1 MVEQRVAWK
10 VGTLALKTADLKADE
25 MVGLTAG
32 WKVGDLAGKKAVE
45 RVGKWAEK

>member
-1 MVEQRVAWK
+1 MVEQTVAWK
-10 VGTLALKTADLKADE
+10 VGTLALKTAGLKADE

-45 RVGKWAEK
+45 RVGEWAEK